1 MWLGPE
7 EEVEHPEFER
17 IASGRSTNES
27 TNDLRKARSAER
39 CTGRVDDLASRLG
52 TASMSVRTD

>member
-7 EEVEHPEFER
+7 GEVGRPEFER
-17 IASGRSTNES
+17 IALGKSTNES
-27 TNDLRKARSAER
+27 TNNLRKARSAER

-52 TASMSVRTD
+52 TASMSLRTD